1 MTQGT
6 NTEKSLRD
14 FVKFSATVT
23 GFSEFDLWG
32 TGQAEAYYKTVVDQ
46 EGPDAIQR
54 VTASDPS
61 VVPADPV
68 VKRIIKLWYV
78 GVWYGPELAGRM
90 DVAAWTAPGRSGAKP
105 AIPDESRPEESL
117 SWQATSGQHQAGEES
132 PHGRDASKALF
143 VVSPDAYTEG
153 LLWRAIGAHP
163 SGAKAPGYGS
173 WANPPAFE
181 DRQEQEAHGQ

>member
-6 NTEKSLRD
+6 ATEDKLRE
-14 FVKFSATVT
+14 FVKFSAAVT

-32 TGQAEAYYKTVVDQ
+32 TGQAEVYYETVVNQ
-46 EGPDAIQR
+46 EGWDAIR
-54 VTASDPS
+54 NAISSDPS
-61 VVPADPV
+61 AVPPDPV
-68 VKRIIKLWYV
+68 VQSIIKLWYV
-78 GVWYGPELAGRM
+78 GVWYGPELTGRV

-105 AIPDESRPEESL
+105 AVPDDSRPEEGRP
-117 SWQATSGQHQAGEES
+117 WQDVPGQHQAGENGA
-132 PHGRDASKALF
+132 HARDGRKPLF

-173 WANPPAFE
+173 WANPPTF
-181 DRQEQEAHGQ
+181 DDYQKGQLQ

>member
-6 NTEKSLRD
+6 TTEEKLRE

-32 TGQAEAYYKTVVDQ
+32 TGQAEAYYETVVSQ
-46 EGPDAIQR
+46 EGPDAIHT
-54 VTASDPS
+54 VISSDPS
-61 VVPADPV
+61 VAPADPV
-68 VKRIIKLWYV
+68 VKSIIKLWYV
-78 GVWYGPELAGRM
+78 GVWYGPELAGRV

-105 AIPDESRPEESL
+105 AIPDDSQPEES
-117 SWQATSGQHQAGEES
+117 WPGQAALAQHHAGEDHA
-132 PHGRDASKALF
+132 HGRNGRTPPF

-173 WANPPAFE
+173 WASPPT
-181 DRQEQEAHGQ
+181 

>member
-1 MTQGT
+1 MTQET
-6 NTEKSLRD
+6 NTEEKLRE
-14 FVKFSATVT
+14 FVKFSAAVT

-32 TGQAEAYYKTVVDQ
+32 TGQAEAYYKAAVDQ

-54 VTASDPS
+54 VMASDPAAG
-61 VVPADPV
+61 PTDAV
-68 VKRIIKLWYV
+68 VKSIIKLWYV
-78 GVWYGPELAGRM
+78 GVWYGPELVGRM

-105 AIPDESRPEESL
+105 AVPDDSRPDGSLPRQAGPGHRAGEDRAHGEEES
-117 SWQATSGQHQAGEES
+117 T
-132 PHGRDASKALF
+132 PLF

-173 WANPPAFE
+173 WANPPVFE
-181 DRQEQEAHGQ
+181 DFHEEEVS

>member
-6 NTEKSLRD
+6 TTEEKLRE

-32 TGQAEAYYKTVVDQ
+32 TGQAEVYYETVVNQ
-46 EGPDAIQR
+46 EGPDAIQK
-54 VTASDPS
+54 VISADPS
-61 VVPADPV
+61 AVPADPV
-68 VKRIIKLWYV
+68 VKSIIKLWYV

-105 AIPDESRPEESL
+105 AVPDDSQPEGS
-117 SWQATSGQHQAGEES
+117 QAGEGRA
-132 PHGRDASKALF
+132 HGGSGRTPPF
-143 VVSPDAYTEG
+143 VVSSDAYTEG

-173 WANPPAFE
+173 WANPPVFE
-181 DRQEQEAHGQ
+181 NYQK

>member
-6 NTEKSLRD
+6 NAEEKLRD
-14 FVKFSATVT
+14 FVKFSAAVT

-32 TGQAEAYYKTVVDQ
+32 TGQAEAYYRTAVDE

-61 VVPADPV
+61 ADPTEPV
-68 VKRIIKLWYV
+68 VKSIIKLWYV
-78 GVWYGPELAGRM
+78 GVWYSPELMGRT

-105 AIPDESRPEESL
+105 AVPDDSQPEVSL
-117 SWQATSGQHQAGEES
+117 LRQAVPGQQQAGEDRARGS
-132 PHGRDASKALF
+132 DGQAHPF
-143 VVSPDAYTEG
+143 VVSPEAYTEG

-173 WANPPAFE
+173 WANPPTFE
-181 DRQEQEAHGQ
+181 DYEKEEVR

>member
-6 NTEKSLRD
+6 TTEEKLRE

-32 TGQAEAYYKTVVDQ
+32 TGQAEAYYETAVNQ
-46 EGPDAIQR
+46 EGPDAIQEAI
-54 VTASDPS
+54 ASDPS
-61 VVPADPV
+61 AVPANAV
-68 VKRIIKLWYV
+68 VKSIIKLWYV
-78 GVWYGPELAGRM
+78 GVWYGPELVGRM

-105 AIPDESRPEESL
+105 AVPDDSQPEGSEP
-117 SWQATSGQHQAGEES
+117 GQAGEGRAN
-132 PHGRDASKALF
+132 GRDGRTALF

-163 SGAKAPGYGS
+163 TGAKAPGYGS
-173 WANPPAFE
+173 WANPPTFE
-181 DRQEQEAHGQ
+181 NHQKEKV

>member
-1 MTQGT
+1 MTHT
-6 NTEKSLRD
+6 VTTEEELRE

-32 TGQAEAYYKTVVDQ
+32 TGQAEAYYGTVMAQ
-46 EGPDAIQR
+46 EGPEALRRAIS
-54 VTASDPS
+54 SDPS
-61 VVPADPV
+61 AVPADPV
-68 VKRIIKLWYV
+68 VKSIIKLWYV
-78 GVWYGPELAGRM
+78 GVWYGPELTGRV

-105 AIPDESRPEESL
+105 AVPDDSRPEESL
-117 SWQATSGQHQAGEES
+117 PGQAAPGEQQAGEDRAGGSEDRT
-132 PHGRDASKALF
+132 PPF

-173 WANPPAFE
+173 WANPPALE
-181 DRQEQEAHGQ
+181 NH

>member
-1 MTQGT
+1 MTQAT
-6 NTEKSLRD
+6 TTEEKVRE

-32 TGQAEAYYKTVVDQ
+32 TGQAEAYYETVVNQ
-46 EGPDAIQR
+46 EGKDAIQK
-54 VTASDPS
+54 AISSDP
-61 VVPADPV
+61 VGVRPDPLV
-68 VKRIIKLWYV
+68 QSIIKLWYV
-78 GVWYGPELAGRM
+78 GVWYGPELTGRA

-105 AIPDESRPEESL
+105 AVPDDSQPEDSGP
-117 SWQATSGQHQAGEES
+117 WQAVPGPQAGDNGA
-132 PHGRDASKALF
+132 HAGDGRKPLF

-173 WANPPAFE
+173 WVNPPTFE
-181 DRQEQEAHGQ
+181 G

>member
-6 NTEKSLRD
+6 NAEEKLRA
-14 FVKFSATVT
+14 FVKFSAAAT

-32 TGQAEAYYKTVVDQ
+32 TGQAEVYYETAVEQ
-46 EGPDAIQR
+46 EGQDAIEKAM
-54 VTASDPS
+54 TSDPS
-61 VVPADPV
+61 ATPADPV
-68 VKRIIKLWYV
+68 VGSIVKLWYV

-105 AIPDESRPEESL
+105 AVPDGSEPAE
-117 SWQATSGQHQAGEES
+117 
-132 PHGRDASKALF
+132 GRVPLF

-173 WANPPAFE
+173 WATPPTFE
-181 DRQEQEAHGQ
+181 DRQKEEV

>member
-6 NTEKSLRD
+6 TTEDSLRA

-32 TGQAEAYYKTVVDQ
+32 TGQAEAYHATVVR
-46 EGPDAIQR
+46 EAGPGVIQSLI
-54 VTASDPS
+54 APDPAAG
-61 VVPADPV
+61 PAEPL
-68 VKRIIKLWYV
+68 VKSIIKLWYV
-78 GVWYGPELAGRM
+78 GVWYGPGLTGRV

-105 AIPDESRPEESL
+105 AVPDDSRPEQSGPA
-117 SWQATSGQHQAGEES
+117 QAAAGQHRAGEGS
-132 PHGRDASKALF
+132 AHGRDGRTPPF

-173 WANPPAFE
+173 WATPPTVDNPHK
-181 DRQEQEAHGQ
+181 QKVS

>member
-6 NTEKSLRD
+6 NTENGLRD

-32 TGQAEAYYKTVVDQ
+32 TGQAEAYYRTAADRA
-46 EGPDAIQR
+46 GPKAVQR
-54 VTASDPS
+54 AMASDPS
-61 VVPADPV
+61 AAPTDPV
-68 VKRIIKLWYV
+68 VKSIIKLWYV
-78 GVWYGPELAGRM
+78 GVWYDPELAGRM

-105 AIPDESRPEESL
+105 AVPDDSRPEVSPARP
-117 SWQATSGQHQAGEES
+117 ATAGHHRAGEETA
-132 PHGRDASKALF
+132 HGADGDEHLF

-163 SGAKAPGYGS
+163 AGAKAPGYGS
-173 WANPPAFE
+173 WANPPVFE
-181 DRQEQEAHGQ
+181 DHQAEEV

>member
-6 NTEKSLRD
+6 TAEEKLRE
-14 FVKFSATVT
+14 FVKFSANVT

-32 TGQAEAYYKTVVDQ
+32 TGQAETYYETAVNQ
-46 EGPDAIQR
+46 EGPDAIEKAM
-54 VTASDPS
+54 ASDPS
-61 VVPADPV
+61 AVPADPV
-68 VKRIIKLWYV
+68 VGSIIKLWYV

-90 DVAAWTAPGRSGAKP
+90 DVAAWTAPGRSGSKP
-105 AIPDESRPEESL
+105 AVPDDGRPEG
-117 SWQATSGQHQAGEES
+117 TRPGQHQAGEDRT
-132 PHGRDASKALF
+132 HGEGGRRPLF

-173 WANPPAFE
+173 WASPPTF
-181 DRQEQEAHGQ
+181 

>member
-6 NTEKSLRD
+6 TTEEKLRE

-32 TGQAEAYYKTVVDQ
+32 TGQAEAYYETAVDQ
-46 EGPDAIQR
+46 EGPDAIR
-54 VTASDPS
+54 EAISSDPS
-61 VVPADPV
+61 AVSADPV
-68 VKRIIKLWYV
+68 VKSIIKLWYV
-78 GVWYGPELAGRM
+78 GVWYGPELAGRV

-105 AIPDESRPEESL
+105 AVPDDSRPEEGRSVR
-117 SWQATSGQHQAGEES
+117 AASGQRQAGEGHA
-132 PHGRDASKALF
+132 HGGDGRTLPF

-173 WANPPAFE
+173 WANPPA
-181 DRQEQEAHGQ
+181 

>member
-1 MTQGT
+1 MTT
-6 NTEKSLRD
+6 TKAEEKLRD

-46 EGPDAIQR
+46 EGPDAIQKA
-54 VTASDPS
+54 TSSDLS
-61 VVPADPV
+61 VISADPV
-68 VKRIIKLWYV
+68 VKSIIKLWYV
-78 GVWYGPELAGRM
+78 GVWYDPESTGRM

-105 AIPDESRPEESL
+105 AIPDDSRPG
-117 SWQATSGQHQAGEES
+117 QTMSGPPQAGKDRA
-132 PHGRDASKALF
+132 HGGDGREAPF

-173 WANPPAFE
+173 WANPPVFE
-181 DRQEQEAHGQ
+181 DPQEEEAS

>member
-1 MTQGT
+1 MTQSTDAG
-6 NTEKSLRD
+6 KQLRD

-32 TGQAEAYYKTVVDQ
+32 TGQAEGYYKTVLNQ
-46 EGPDAIQR
+46 EGPDALQKAM
-54 VTASDPS
+54 ASHPHT
-61 VVPADPV
+61 VPADPV
-68 VKRIIKLWYV
+68 VNSIIKLWYV
-78 GVWYGPELAGRM
+78 GVWYGPELVGRV

-105 AIPDESRPEESL
+105 AVPDYSRPEGTRSL
-117 SWQATSGQHQAGEES
+117 AVSGQHQAGED
-132 PHGRDASKALF
+132 PAHGGQERKPLF

-173 WANPPAFE
+173 WANPPVFE
-181 DRQEQEAHGQ
+181 D